1 MGGLRFKIR
10 LDGRTVF
17 VGEHEN
23 WLLADFVNAL
33 PTIVSKDERKKIKE
47 HLATFGLVRTKTGK

>member
-10 LDGRTVF
+10 LDGITVF

-23 WLLADFVNAL
+23 WLLADFVDAL
-33 PTIVSKDERKKIKE
+33 PTIAKDERKKFKNI
-47 HLATFGLVRTKTGK
+47 LLQ